1 MNKHIYIDQSAEY
14 DLNKIIAEADQLR
27 AEYLTETLSYIAK
40 KLTSFLSAELP
51 KFIPGPL
58 AHR

>member
-1 MNKHIYIDQSAEY
+1 MSKYIYIDQSADY

-27 AEYLTETLSYIAK
+27 AEYLIETFSYIAK
-40 KLTSFLSAELP
+40 KLINLFSAELP
-51 KFIPGPL
+51 EFIPGPL